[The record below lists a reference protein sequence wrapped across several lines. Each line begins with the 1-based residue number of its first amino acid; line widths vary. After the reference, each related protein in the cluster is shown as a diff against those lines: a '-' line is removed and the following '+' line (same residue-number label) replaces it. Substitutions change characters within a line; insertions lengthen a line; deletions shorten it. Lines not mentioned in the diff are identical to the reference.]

1 MDTQFS
7 EWFIYKPLGFPRLKS
22 REIRLDDFIKK
33 KKKKRKKTANGVL
46 KINNVVA
53 VGNRGKNK

>member
-22 REIRLDDFIKK
+22 GEIRLDDFIKK
-33 KKKKRKKTANGVL
+33 KEEKKK
-46 KINNVVA
+46 
-53 VGNRGKNK
+53 KNSQRSTKD